1 MRIFTEICEQYCE
14 LLLKRSKQA
23 HAEVEASLGT
33 EAARGRVVGL
43 YQMRNCCDGVS
54 GKEANL
60 LRMLSTVQ
68 RAADEGV
75 QILVFPEM
83 CLPGYFTS
91 VNGSPTDAITA
102 NHSLADQVGSSRYL
116 ERLQN
121 AARSATMVLAF
132 GFCEQH
138 GQAYY
143 NSVGVIDADGR
154 WLGTRRKNPLYP
166 WPYDIDSFVEPD
178 PCERSTV
185 FHTRFATAGVSICFD
200 GEFPESIRRMR
211 LDDAEILLWCN
222 AACGNSKLGTSHRV
236 NHSCSYAQAN
246 GMWVVCCNCV
256 AENASG
262 TSVIVGPSGE
272 PMVILP
278 PGEEAC
284 GIATIDLALSDNWD
298 VWRCRLAPVA
308 ENAHPPMWIS
318 SQTRR

>member
-1 MRIFTEICEQYCE
+1 MRVFTEICEQHCE
-14 LLLKRSKQA
+14 LLLQRSKQA
-23 HAEVEASLGT
+23 HQDVRASLEK
-33 EAARGRVVGL
+33 EAARARVVGL
-43 YQMRNCCDGVS
+43 YQMRNCCSGIE

-60 LRMLSTVQ
+60 SRMVSVV
-68 RAADEGV
+68 RRMADLGV

-91 VNGSPTDAITA
+91 VDGSATDAVVA
-102 NHSLADQVGSSRYL
+102 NHSLADQVGCSPYL
-116 ERLQN
+116 ERLQDV
-121 AARSATMVLAF
+121 ARSAAMVLAF
-132 GFCEQH
+132 GFCEQD

-166 WPYDIDSFVEPD
+166 WPYDLEPFLEPGPPD
-178 PCERSTV
+178 RSAV
-185 FHTRFATAGVSICFD
+185 FETRFATVGVSICFD

-211 LDDAEILLWCN
+211 LEGAEILLWCN
-222 AACGNSKLGTSHRV
+222 AACGDSRLGTSHRV

-262 TSVIVGPSGE
+262 SSVIVGPSGE
-272 PMVILP
+272 PLVILP
-278 PGEEAC
+278 PHDEAC

-298 VWRCRLAPVA
+298 VWRCRLEEVRADR
-308 ENAHPPMWIS
+308 IG
-318 SQTRR
+318 